1 MSWDSFV
8 DTLKSYSPNSA
19 ISEGI
24 ISGKDGSLWTSPT
37 TNLPALDEK
46 SAKQIASKAPEALTV
61 NGVRFMFLRSSE
73 EDDGTY
79 QIYYKK
85 KGVGNLCCH
94 VTTQCILVAL
104 TPEDMAHSTGEANE
118 ATKKLATYMV
128 GLGY

>member
-1 MSWDSFV
+1 MSWDSYI
-8 DTLKSYSPNSA
+8 DTLKSYSANGA
-19 ISEGI
+19 VAEGI

-37 TNLPALDEK
+37 TNLPTLDEK
-46 SAKQIASKAPEALTV
+46 SAKQIAGKSTEALTV
-61 NGVRFMFLRSSE
+61 NGVKFMYLRNSD

-128 GLGY
+128 GQGF